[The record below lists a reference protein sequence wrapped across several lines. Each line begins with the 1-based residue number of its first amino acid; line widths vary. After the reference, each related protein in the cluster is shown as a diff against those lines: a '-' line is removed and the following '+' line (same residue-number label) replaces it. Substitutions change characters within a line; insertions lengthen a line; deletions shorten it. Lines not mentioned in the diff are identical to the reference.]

1 MNELINWV
9 ALNNTLMIRIGFSAV
24 LLLLIAYVFRYFFVP
39 KIDVVTQAEEAAAM
53 EELAAAKDAKSINE
67 IPAEIEQGRTEEIIN
82 LKAEVETL
90 KSQIQTLPK
99 ATGVAAATAAASAA
113 NTAANTAAAAPVN
126 ENALVTK
133 IQTLEARL
141 SEYEIIAEEIA
152 EIGLLREENAAMK
165 AKLAAAGSEAAPSVE
180 VPLVEEPA
188 ADGPDSKYDAY
199 EKVPPPEPE
208 SQLVIT
214 SEVEVSL
221 DEQALINDFEEMIRK
236 KG

>member
-39 KIDVVTQAEEAAAM
+39 KIDVVTQAEEAAAT

-99 ATGVAAATAAASAA
+99 ATGVAAATAAASAPP
-113 NTAANTAAAAPVN
+113 AANTAAAAPVN